1 MSSDMRPEILLIGGG
16 VVDIPL
22 RPVDAAVFSSPSHPL
37 DCIRMCVGGDAVN
50 ESIIISRLGHR
61 VALASKVGDDA
72 AGRFICDTLTDAGV
86 DTRFVIREAGLDTGI
101 NIVLVREDGERSF
114 ITNRNGSLRRLA
126 ARDVLPALQAPELA
140 QVPVVSL
147 ASVFVS
153 PMLTPG
159 DTEQLFARIKSGGSI
174 LCADTTR
181 PKNGETVDDIA
192 GLLSH
197 LDYFFPNYDEAVQL
211 TGERSTEAIAAR
223 FLQKGVKNIVIKT
236 GAQGCYIQNNRIRAS
251 IPAYAHTKCIDT
263 TGAGD
268 NFAAAFLCALLEGRS
283 FPECARFA
291 NAAASVCV
299 ESVGATTGIQTRTI
313 VDARDREMAQI

>member
-1 MSSDMRPEILLIGGG
+1 MSAVLRPEILLIGGG

-22 RPVDAAVFSSPSHPL
+22 RPVDAAVFSSASHPL

-50 ESIIISRLGHR
+50 ESIIASRLGHR

-72 AGRFICDTLTDAGV
+72 AGRFICDTLADAGV

-114 ITNRNGSLRRLA
+114 ITNRNGSLRRLS
-126 ARDVLPALQAPELA
+126 ARDVLPALQAPELSN
-140 QVPVVSL
+140 VPVVSL
-147 ASVFVS
+147 ASIFVS
-153 PMLTPG
+153 PLLTPG
-159 DTEQLFARIKSGGSI
+159 DTQQLFDRIKSGGSL

-197 LDYFFPNYDEAVQL
+197 LDYIFPNYDEAAQL
-211 TGERSTEAIAAR
+211 TLERSPEAIAKR
-223 FLQKGVKNIVIKT
+223 FLEKGVKNVVIKT
-236 GAQGCYIQNNRIRAS
+236 GAQGCHIQNDRVCAS
-251 IPAYAHTKCIDT
+251 IPAYAHTQCVDT

-268 NFAAAFLCALLEGRS
+268 NFAAAFLCALLEGRD

-299 ESVGATTGIQTRTI
+299 ESVGATTGVQDRAC
-313 VDARDREMAQI
+313 VDARYREMARL

>member
-1 MSSDMRPEILLIGGG
+1 MPSDMRPEILLIGGG

-22 RPVDAAVFSSPSHPL
+22 RPVDASLFSSASYPL

-50 ESIIISRLGHR
+50 ESIIASRLGHR

-72 AGRFICDTLTDAGV
+72 AGRFICETLNSAGV

-101 NIVLVREDGERSF
+101 NIVLVRADGERSF
-114 ITNRNGSLRRLA
+114 VTNRNGSLRRLA
-126 ARDVLPALQAPELA
+126 ACDVLPALQSPNLSK
-140 QVPVVSL
+140 VPVVSL
-147 ASVFVS
+147 ASIFVS
-153 PMLTPG
+153 PLLTPG
-159 DTEQLFARIKSGGSI
+159 DTERLFAHIKAGGSI

-192 GLLSH
+192 GMLSH
-197 LDYFFPNYDEAVQL
+197 LDYIFPNYDEAVQL
-211 TGERSTEAIAAR
+211 TGERDPKAIAAR
-223 FLQKGVKNIVIKT
+223 FLQKGVKNVVIKT
-236 GAQGCYIQNNRIRAS
+236 GARGCHIQNGRICAS
-251 IPAYAHTKCIDT
+251 IPAYAHTKCVDT

-268 NFAAAFLCALLEGRS
+268 NFAAAFLCALLEGRD

-299 ESVGATTGIQTRTI
+299 ESVGATTGIQTRDA
-313 VDARDREMAQI
+313 VDARYCEMARP